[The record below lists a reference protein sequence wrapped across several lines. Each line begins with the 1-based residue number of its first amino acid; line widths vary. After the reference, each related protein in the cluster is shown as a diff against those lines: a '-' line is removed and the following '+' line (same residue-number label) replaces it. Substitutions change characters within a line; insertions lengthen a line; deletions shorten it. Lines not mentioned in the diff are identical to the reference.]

1 MAHRFRKSI
10 GPARLAKRL
19 RLSLMAVVLGLL
31 AVSAGLALSGNWLVS
46 AQSNDFDADAEDI
59 RLFRSTVYSGQ
70 LGRIYAQF
78 QNLSPSTGPHGGEAT
93 FDVTI
98 YVEPPT
104 GTATR
109 FSWDNEVFALD
120 QERTFSRSYTFA
132 SAGTYTVW
140 AEIYDINGQQSGWNA
155 DNRFDQLTETFTV
168 REPVTVQISPSSYTV
183 DEDVGEIEITVTM
196 SESLPSAAEVTLKV
210 RDGTATSV
218 DYATVAFPPNT
229 TSQTKSV
236 TIHNDRTLEATRKT
250 SYVVLDVGRDP
261 RLSVNPL
268 QMETAVTIVDD
279 DEVTV
284 GFNST
289 VYTLQESSRLFAVCL
304 RLTNPQ
310 ITYPHDIPFTVH
322 LSYTD
327 LHGVGLSGPSS
338 LLFNRG
344 NRRVCVRYQI
354 PNDNVVEEDS
364 QVVFTLDSVTS
375 DSPGVAS
382 RVKFGISTA
391 TLTVVDD
398 SDRAVVEFE
407 HPEYSVR
414 EGNAVELCAVLKHP
428 ATVAFPFTLDLSY
441 TDPDGVLSSGP
452 TSLTFGALDVK
463 SCVEFQTQD
472 DDVGSRT
479 SLVDFRLIRPTDLDR
494 RLIISRR
501 PVRLTVI
508 DSSSPSPASNHAP
521 TVTGIS
527 PPSPVSLT
535 AGDVRTFSA
544 TASDP
549 DDNLESWD
557 WSVDGTSED
566 HGYWDD
572 LSSSKPTGSVTRTF
586 SHLFP
591 FAGSYTVKITV
602 TDSDGESASDEWT
615 VVVAN
620 PPPGTV
626 KETDLSIEISQ
637 FGPVVGEHPTFAT
650 VTVRN
655 TGDERSAPF
664 DLVFDLR
671 SADENTGT
679 STEPHKLQST
689 FEVVAFLDSGDSSE
703 QTGTVAMPNIAS
715 GEHRLCASLYFG
727 GLAFDTDE
735 SNDTDCTLIFLLRHS
750 SDLSKFEGGQSLV
763 FPDLRIIPSLPPGFD
778 FYFNHIFPLT
788 AGVNKVLAGACA
800 LGLLGHEGERF
811 WVQVPE
817 EIGVFAARRIIGAS
831 GMCHHAKRVDLYGR
845 LAYELALRDQL
856 EPESHM
862 TSFDVLETGNEVVGA
877 TAEYLDLLN
886 TGVEITY
893 GGAGAALDLAGSDL
907 VPHAPHFVQHAGPVL
922 SSVKFGTVQADIIL
936 SAMADHGIN
945 VTDARDTLKGLSTL
959 QMDSAWSEGIAVA
972 GDDVDELTSD
982 NFWVRY
988 VAQTKQNSDEVLTS
1002 GVSLSFAVAGVI
1014 VKGGAIAGIK
1024 LNPAGLV
1031 VAATLLATLETLD
1044 HWKDLSLSLAAAQ
1057 VYATMYDPDAT
1068 GHDLEVQTYAK
1079 FLVYDHL
1086 YKSRSGNWMT
1096 WLSDHLKFNQGGRD
1110 LFLDEVSRL
1119 RDKAFAE
1126 TAATVKLAEIEVEP
1140 SSLSVSAEETVCL
1153 KPTLITAS
1161 GRRDS
1166 VRGDALSCG
1175 RVTIGGLTWTS
1186 SDTAVVSVSDRGRVQ
1201 ALSPGTATITATSG
1215 GISGTATVEVTL
1227 NRAPSVARVSPG
1239 VFGYVPTGDVTFT
1252 ANANDPDDNLKRYE
1266 WFVDGQSE
1274 DDGSW
1279 LLFLPTGTVT
1289 KSYTHTFSTAGEYTV
1304 RVTFTDD
1311 EGLSDS
1317 VSWTIRAVD
1326 PITMQIDAAEYTV
1339 NEDDGEVDI
1348 TVTLSASPPEYV
1360 SVQFRTWDGTASS
1373 RLDYRSSVVLLSF
1386 SRDTTALTQTFP
1398 VTILDDSSVEPAE
1411 SFTVKLEPGILGLPS
1426 YLSLTRSEATVKVLD
1441 DDEATV
1447 GFEHDRLIL
1456 SEANERFQ
1464 ARIEAESGDSFSC
1477 PVTVPF
1483 EVHMSHTAPDGTS
1496 SSGPSVPSSVS
1507 IGSCRSARAFIVDI
1521 DDLSGTGSG
1530 LITGTT
1536 EAVFTLDRVT
1546 SADSDVASRVKIGE
1560 PSTLT
1565 VTIQDADEA
1574 TVRWDRSY
1582 ALAREREQYDHLCVI
1597 IEEQKRTSRPFTVH
1611 FSYTDPDGAL
1621 STGSTIPSSVRFN
1634 AGDTKQCVNIA
1645 LGDVAS
1651 DPASVMFT
1659 LDSVTSADSDVA
1671 SRVTIGEWSRMVLE
1685 VVNQDRPK
1693 PKVSCAD
1700 GGAVADATN
1709 TGLVADC
1716 DALLDARGVLETR
1729 PTLDWSADTPV
1740 AEWEGVTLG
1749 GTSERVTG
1757 LDLGGKDL
1765 DGTIPAELGS
1775 LTNLVHLGLSGNQ
1788 LTGEIPGELGGLTN
1802 LQTLWLS
1809 GNQLTGCIPNG
1820 LRGIETND
1828 LSELGLP
1835 FCDMPGAPTIATTIV
1850 PGDASLTV
1858 AWAAPI
1864 NTGSS
1869 AITAYDLRYIETG
1882 AADKSDAN
1890 WTVVEDVWAA
1900 GSGSLQYTLSG
1911 LTGGTQYDVQVR
1923 AVNAAG
1929 ASAWSAAVTGTTA
1942 VTDGDPLIVRYDANG
1957 NRMIE
1962 KNEVI
1967 AAINDYLFGEGDE
1980 AISKSDVIKLINL
1993 YLFG

>member
-1 MAHRFRKSI
+1 MAHRFGEST
-10 GPARLAKRL
+10 GPAWMAKRV
-19 RLSLMAVVLGLL
+19 RLSLVAVLLGLL
-31 AVSAGLALSGNWLVS
+31 AVSVGLALSGNWLVS

-59 RLFRSTVYSGQ
+59 WLGLSTFFAGQVYAGQ
-70 LGRIYAQF
+70 SVNIRARF
-78 QNLSPSTGPHGGEAT
+78 QNLSPSSGPHSGEAT

-104 GTATR
+104 GAATR

-120 QERTFSRSYTFA
+120 QERTFSRYYTFA

-168 REPVTVQISPSSYTV
+168 REPVTVRISPSSYTV
-183 DEDVGEIEITVTM
+183 DEDVGEVEITVTL
-196 SESLPSAAEVTLKV
+196 SESLPSAAAVTL
-210 RDGTATSV
+210 RSRNDTTYSW
-218 DYATVAFPPNT
+218 DYGSLPTTVAFPPNT

-236 TIHNDRTLEATRKT
+236 TIRNDQTLEATRKT
-250 SYVVLDVGRDP
+250 FYVLLDVGRDP

-284 GFNST
+284 GFDRT
-289 VYTLQESSRLFAVCL
+289 VYTLQESSRFLIVCL
-304 RLTNPQ
+304 RLINPRV
-310 ITYPHDIPFTVH
+310 TYPHDIPFTVH

-344 NRRVCVRYQI
+344 NIRVCVRYQI
-354 PNDNVVEEDS
+354 PNDNDNVVEEDS

-391 TLTVVDD
+391 TLNVKDD
-398 SDRAVVEFE
+398 SERAVVEFE
-407 HPEYSVR
+407 HLSYSVR
-414 EGNAVELCAVLKHP
+414 EGNAVELCAVLRHP

-452 TSLTFGALDVK
+452 TSFSFGALDAN

-472 DDVGSRT
+472 DDVGSRM
-479 SLVDFRLIRPTDLDR
+479 SMVHFRLIRPTDLDR
-494 RLIISRR
+494 RIIISTRL
-501 PVRLTVI
+501 VRLTVI
-508 DSSSPSPASNHAP
+508 DDDTPPPASNRAPTVSPVPPSASSITLETGDQRTFEATASDPDDNLEKFEWFVNGRSRSSGALSLTGPATRRYTHTFSTVGRYTVRATFTDEEGESDSVQWTVQVTGSSGNTNRAP

-566 HGYWDD
+566 LGYWDD

-602 TDSDGESASDEWT
+602 TDSDGESDSDEWT

-626 KETDLSIEISQ
+626 KETDLSIEISVS
-637 FGPVVGEHPTFAT
+637 GLAVVDQGVW
-650 VTVRN
+650 VTTIVQN
-655 TGDERSAPF
+655 IGDERSAPF

-703 QTGTVAMPNIAS
+703 QRRTTVAMPNIAS
-715 GEHRLCASLYFG
+715 GEHRLCASLDFG

-750 SDLSKFEGGQSLV
+750 SDLSKFDRGQSLV

-788 AGVNKVLAGACA
+788 AGVNKALAGACA
-800 LGLLGHEGERF
+800 RGLLGHEGERF

-817 EIGVFAARRIIGAS
+817 EIDVFAARRIIGAS
-831 GMCHHAKRVDLYGR
+831 GMCHHSKRVDLYGR

-877 TAEYLDLLN
+877 TAEYLDLLD
-886 TGVEITY
+886 TAVEISLE
-893 GGAGAALDLAGSDL
+893 GAGAAFDLGGSGL
-907 VPHAPHFVQHAGPVL
+907 LPHASHFVQHAGPVL
-922 SSVKFGTVQADIIL
+922 SSVKFSTVQADIIL

-945 VTDARDTLKGLSTL
+945 VATARKTLEELSAL

-1096 WLSDHLKFNQGGRD
+1096 WLSDHLKFARGDRN
-1110 LFLDEVSRL
+1110 LFLDEVSEL
-1119 RDKAFAE
+1119 RDEAFAE
-1126 TAATVKLAEIEVEP
+1126 AAATVKLAEIEVEP

-1201 ALSPGTATITATSG
+1201 ALSPGTATIIVTSG
-1215 GISGTATVEVTL
+1215 EISGTATVEVTP
-1227 NRAPSVARVSPG
+1227 R
-1239 VFGYVPTGDVTFT
+1239 
-1252 ANANDPDDNLKRYE
+1252 
-1266 WFVDGQSE
+1266 
-1274 DDGSW
+1274 
-1279 LLFLPTGTVT
+1279 
-1289 KSYTHTFSTAGEYTV
+1289 
-1304 RVTFTDD
+1304 
-1311 EGLSDS
+1311 
-1317 VSWTIRAVD
+1317 
-1326 PITMQIDAAEYTV
+1326 
-1339 NEDDGEVDI
+1339 
-1348 TVTLSASPPEYV
+1348 
-1360 SVQFRTWDGTASS
+1360 
-1373 RLDYRSSVVLLSF
+1373 
-1386 SRDTTALTQTFP
+1386 
-1398 VTILDDSSVEPAE
+1398 
-1411 SFTVKLEPGILGLPS
+1411 
-1426 YLSLTRSEATVKVLD
+1426 
-1441 DDEATV
+1441 
-1447 GFEHDRLIL
+1447 
-1456 SEANERFQ
+1456 
-1464 ARIEAESGDSFSC
+1464 
-1477 PVTVPF
+1477 
-1483 EVHMSHTAPDGTS
+1483 
-1496 SSGPSVPSSVS
+1496 
-1507 IGSCRSARAFIVDI
+1507 
-1521 DDLSGTGSG
+1521 
-1530 LITGTT
+1530 
-1536 EAVFTLDRVT
+1536 
-1546 SADSDVASRVKIGE
+1546 
-1560 PSTLT
+1560 
-1565 VTIQDADEA
+1565 
-1574 TVRWDRSY
+1574 
-1582 ALAREREQYDHLCVI
+1582 
-1597 IEEQKRTSRPFTVH
+1597 
-1611 FSYTDPDGAL
+1611 
-1621 STGSTIPSSVRFN
+1621 
-1634 AGDTKQCVNIA
+1634 
-1645 LGDVAS
+1645 
-1651 DPASVMFT
+1651 
-1659 LDSVTSADSDVA
+1659 
-1671 SRVTIGEWSRMVLE
+1671 
-1685 VVNQDRPK
+1685 
-1693 PKVSCAD
+1693 VSCAD
-1700 GGAVADATN
+1700 GGAVADAAN

-1716 DALLDARGVLETR
+1716 EALLAARDTLGGE
-1729 PTLDWSADTPV
+1729 PTLTWSYDTPIT
-1740 AEWEGVTLG
+1740 EWDGVTLG
-1749 GTSERVTG
+1749 GTPSRVTG
-1757 LDLGGKDL
+1757 LDLEGEDL
-1765 DGTIPAELGS
+1765 DGTIPAVLEALAKLEQLDLRSNMLTGPIPEELES
-1775 LTNLVHLGLSGNQ
+1775 LVNLRELRLSGNQ
-1788 LTGEIPGELGGLTN
+1788 LI
-1802 LQTLWLS
+1802 
-1809 GNQLTGCIPNG
+1809 GCVPAG
-1820 LRGIETND
+1820 LRDVAVHDLGDLGIPYCD
-1828 LSELGLP
+1828 EL
-1835 FCDMPGAPTIATTIV
+1835 
-1850 PGDASLTV
+1850 
-1858 AWAAPI
+1858 
-1864 NTGSS
+1864 
-1869 AITAYDLRYIETG
+1869 
-1882 AADKSDAN
+1882 
-1890 WTVVEDVWAA
+1890 
-1900 GSGSLQYTLSG
+1900 LSG
-1911 LTGGTQYDVQVR
+1911 LTIDPATSLEPPFDPYHTHYTVVAEESQVTVTPTNDHGATFEFLDGEYGALADADGSEAGHQVDLTVGVTPVRVRVGGLTYTINVAYRDL
-1923 AVNAAG
+1923 
-1929 ASAWSAAVTGTTA
+1929 VT
-1942 VTDGDPLIVRYDANG
+1942 RYDDDNNG
-1957 NRMIE
+1957 TIE
-1962 KNEVI
+1962 KNEVL
-1967 AAINDYLFGEGDE
+1967 AAISDYLFGEGDE
-1980 AISKSDVIKLINL
+1980 AISKSEVLDLINL

>member
-1 MAHRFRKSI
+1 MAHRFGEST
-10 GPARLAKRL
+10 GPAWMAKKV
-19 RLSLMAVVLGLL
+19 RLSLVAVLLGLL
-31 AVSAGLALSGNWLVS
+31 AVSVGLALSGNWLVS
-46 AQSNDFDADAEDI
+46 AQSNDFDAEAEDI
-59 RLFRSTVYSGQ
+59 RLFPLTVYAGQ
-70 LGRIYAQF
+70 LGSINARF
-78 QNLSPSTGPHGGEAT
+78 QNLSPSSGPHSGEAT

-104 GTATR
+104 GAATR

-168 REPVTVQISPSSYTV
+168 REPVTVRISPSSYTV
-183 DEDVGEIEITVTM
+183 DEDAGEVEITVTM

-236 TIHNDRTLEATRKT
+236 TIRNDQTLEATRKT
-250 SYVVLDVGRDP
+250 FYVLLDVGRDP

-284 GFNST
+284 GFDRT
-289 VYTLQESSRLFAVCL
+289 VYTLQESSRFFAVCL
-304 RLTNPQ
+304 RLTNPR

-338 LLFNRG
+338 LLFDRG
-344 NRRVCVRYQI
+344 NIRVCVRYQI

-382 RVKFGISTA
+382 RVKFGVSTA
-391 TLTVVDD
+391 TLNVKDD

-407 HPEYSVR
+407 HRSYSVR

-452 TSLTFGALDVK
+452 TSFSFGALDAN

-472 DDVGSRT
+472 DDVGVGASVV
-479 SLVDFRLIRPTDLDR
+479 SVMLIRPTDLDR
-494 RLIISRR
+494 RIIISTR

-508 DSSSPSPASNHAP
+508 DDDTPPPASNRAPTVSPVPPSASSITLETGDQRTFEATASDPDDNLEKFEWFVNGRSRFSGALSLTGPATRRYTHTFSTVGRYTVRATFTDEEGESDSVQWTVQVTGSSGNTNRAP

-566 HGYWDD
+566 LGYWDD

-602 TDSDGESASDEWT
+602 TDSDGESDSDEWT

-788 AGVNKVLAGACA
+788 AGVNKALAGACA

-907 VPHAPHFVQHAGPVL
+907 LPHAPHFVQHAGPVL

-1110 LFLDEVSRL
+1110 LFLDEVSEL
-1119 RDKAFAE
+1119 RDEAFAE
-1126 TAATVKLAEIEVEP
+1126 AAATVKLAEIEVEP

-1201 ALSPGTATITATSG
+1201 ALSPGTATIIVTSG
-1215 GISGTATVEVTL
+1215 EISGTATVEVTP
-1227 NRAPSVARVSPG
+1227 R
-1239 VFGYVPTGDVTFT
+1239 
-1252 ANANDPDDNLKRYE
+1252 
-1266 WFVDGQSE
+1266 
-1274 DDGSW
+1274 
-1279 LLFLPTGTVT
+1279 
-1289 KSYTHTFSTAGEYTV
+1289 
-1304 RVTFTDD
+1304 
-1311 EGLSDS
+1311 
-1317 VSWTIRAVD
+1317 
-1326 PITMQIDAAEYTV
+1326 
-1339 NEDDGEVDI
+1339 
-1348 TVTLSASPPEYV
+1348 
-1360 SVQFRTWDGTASS
+1360 
-1373 RLDYRSSVVLLSF
+1373 
-1386 SRDTTALTQTFP
+1386 
-1398 VTILDDSSVEPAE
+1398 
-1411 SFTVKLEPGILGLPS
+1411 
-1426 YLSLTRSEATVKVLD
+1426 
-1441 DDEATV
+1441 
-1447 GFEHDRLIL
+1447 
-1456 SEANERFQ
+1456 
-1464 ARIEAESGDSFSC
+1464 
-1477 PVTVPF
+1477 
-1483 EVHMSHTAPDGTS
+1483 
-1496 SSGPSVPSSVS
+1496 
-1507 IGSCRSARAFIVDI
+1507 
-1521 DDLSGTGSG
+1521 
-1530 LITGTT
+1530 
-1536 EAVFTLDRVT
+1536 
-1546 SADSDVASRVKIGE
+1546 
-1560 PSTLT
+1560 
-1565 VTIQDADEA
+1565 
-1574 TVRWDRSY
+1574 
-1582 ALAREREQYDHLCVI
+1582 
-1597 IEEQKRTSRPFTVH
+1597 
-1611 FSYTDPDGAL
+1611 
-1621 STGSTIPSSVRFN
+1621 
-1634 AGDTKQCVNIA
+1634 
-1645 LGDVAS
+1645 
-1651 DPASVMFT
+1651 
-1659 LDSVTSADSDVA
+1659 
-1671 SRVTIGEWSRMVLE
+1671 
-1685 VVNQDRPK
+1685 
-1693 PKVSCAD
+1693 VSCAD
-1700 GGAVADATN
+1700 GGAVADAAN

-1716 DALLDARGVLETR
+1716 EALLAARDTLGGE
-1729 PTLDWSADTPV
+1729 PTLTWSYDTPIT
-1740 AEWEGVTLG
+1740 EWDGVTLG
-1749 GTSERVTG
+1749 GTPSRVTG
-1757 LDLGGKDL
+1757 LDLEGEDL
-1765 DGTIPAELGS
+1765 DGTIPAVLEALAKLEQLDLRSNMLTGPIPEELES
-1775 LTNLVHLGLSGNQ
+1775 LVNLRELRLSGNQ
-1788 LTGEIPGELGGLTN
+1788 LI
-1802 LQTLWLS
+1802 
-1809 GNQLTGCIPNG
+1809 GCVPAG
-1820 LRGIETND
+1820 LRDVAVHDLGDLGIPYCD
-1828 LSELGLP
+1828 EL
-1835 FCDMPGAPTIATTIV
+1835 
-1850 PGDASLTV
+1850 
-1858 AWAAPI
+1858 
-1864 NTGSS
+1864 
-1869 AITAYDLRYIETG
+1869 
-1882 AADKSDAN
+1882 
-1890 WTVVEDVWAA
+1890 
-1900 GSGSLQYTLSG
+1900 LSG
-1911 LTGGTQYDVQVR
+1911 LTIDPATSLEPPFDPYHTHYTVVAEESQVTVTPTNDHGATFEFLDGEYGALADADGSEAGHQVDLTVGVTPVRVRVRVGGLTYTIIVAYGDL
-1923 AVNAAG
+1923 
-1929 ASAWSAAVTGTTA
+1929 VT
-1942 VTDGDPLIVRYDANG
+1942 RYDDNNNG
-1957 NRMIE
+1957 TIE
-1962 KNEVI
+1962 KNEVL
-1967 AAINDYLFGEGDE
+1967 AAISDYLFGEGDE
-1980 AISKSDVIKLINL
+1980 AISKSEVLDLINL